1 MGKGGDPSIIRISK
15 GPQFKAWGGEFLALL
30 SFTLVIISIASL
42 IHLHLVPGIILLLVA
57 IVLFNIA
64 IDVHGLEV
72 DTARHKIRDYK
83 VLFWHRFGRWNDIR
97 AYKAIYLK
105 GEHMTVRSIKSLGQ
119 GFDTFHYYNIK
130 LVDELTGKNIFL
142 AEFKNYYKARGIA
155 RRIAQVTGA
164 EFRDFVKRPKIR
176 KR

>member
-1 MGKGGDPSIIRISK
+1 MNKGRNPNIIRISK
-15 GPQFKAWGGEFLALL
+15 GPQFKARGGEFLALL
-30 SFTLVIISIASL
+30 SLTLLVLSIANL
-42 IHLHLVPGIILLLVA
+42 VHLHIAVAVSFLLA
-57 IVLFNIA
+57 GIVLFNIA

-72 DTARHKIRDYK
+72 DTALHKIRDYK
-83 VLFWHRFGRWNDIR
+83 VLFWHRFGSWNDIR

-119 GFDTFHYYNIK
+119 GFDTFHFYNIK
-130 LVDELTGKNIFL
+130 LVDELSGKTISL
-142 AEFKNYYKARGIA
+142 AEFKNYYKARSIA

-164 EFRDFVKRPKIR
+164 ELRDFVKRPKIR